1 MTEKNFLTKTLT
13 NSVLSRRSFLKWSAA
28 LGGTAVLAGGINYG
42 LKTVQAAAENAGTQ
56 GKWVM
61 AACWHN
67 CGGRCANVAYV
78 VDGVVTK
85 QKTDDTHPDSP
96 NYPQMRGCGRGKS
109 QRHQVFGADRLKY
122 PMKRANWQP
131 GTGGDKSLRG
141 KDEWVRISWDEALTL
156 VANETKRIV
165 QTYGNKAI
173 LNSNR
178 LLNAF
183 GGGVPTWG
191 QVSCGAWPEPNA
203 LMAGNMIGANDRL
216 DYRNTKLLV
225 LWGSN
230 PIWSSGGSPTYNYLQ
245 AKKAGAKVIMV
256 TPQYNETAQGLA
268 DEWIPVRPSTDA
280 ALLIGMAHYMITNN
294 LQDQAF
300 LDKYTV
306 GFDSTH
312 MPEGTYYK
320 DNFRDYVLGTYD
332 GVPKT
337 PEWAAEICGT
347 SPNTIR
353 KFALE
358 IATTK
363 PMIFSS
369 SWAPARTYLGS
380 QMCQAFLT
388 VGWMTG
394 NFGISGGG
402 VVNIGHS
409 GASYGGPA
417 LVSGGGTGVKSLPN
431 PYGSYSIAHNDLT
444 RKDVFC
450 IVWDEQWDAV
460 LNGSF
465 ILPGYGKQT
474 VDIHMIWNIGDGSG
488 GNNLNQQPNIM
499 KGIEAYRKVEFV
511 VSNDIVLSSKSK
523 YADIVL
529 PVTTPWEKEGGGLA
543 SMAGGEA
550 LLFYSQVS
558 QPLYE
563 AKDENWI
570 NRELAKK
577 LDLDPEVVDPISLKQ
592 RAFNSL
598 AGSKVIKSDASGY
611 EPLVTIT
618 DADIAE
624 WGVDGKP
631 QTGRITLKEFQSTG
645 VYQVPRSPGDNFTY
659 ISGKAF
665 RDDPIKNPAKTAS
678 GKLEIYCQALS
689 DQIKNY
695 GWTTVPPIPK
705 YNRPYQGVEDT
716 YTDWENKIKGPYPLQ
731 LLTTHYGRRSH
742 SVFDNILQLRKA
754 FPQELWINTIDAEE
768 RGIKTGDTVLVTSRW
783 GKVLRPAYVTER
795 IVPGVVDLGEG
806 AWVQMDETQG
816 IDLAGATNTL
826 SGTTPTDCGVQPWNT
841 NNAQVEKWNGEQ
853 LKPDYTWPQR
863 IPIKEA

>member
-28 LGGTAVLAGGINYG
+28 LGGTAALAGGLNFG
-42 LKTVQAAAENAGTQ
+42 LKKVAAAAQSASTGQ
-56 GKWVM
+56 WVM

-67 CGGRCANVAYV
+67 CGGRCANQAYV

-96 NYPQMRGCGRGKS
+96 NYPQMRSCARGKS
-109 QRHQVFGADRLKY
+109 QRHQVFGVDRLKY
-122 PMKRANWQP
+122 PMKRANWTP
-131 GTGGDKSLRG
+131 GGGDKSLRG
-141 KDEWVRISWDEALTL
+141 KDTWVRISWDEALTL
-156 VANETKRIV
+156 VATETKRI
-165 QTYGNKAI
+165 QQAYGNKAI
-173 LNSNR
+173 LGSNR
-178 LLNAF
+178 VLNAF
-183 GGGVPTWG
+183 GGGVPSWG
-191 QVSCGAWPEPNA
+191 QVSAGAWPEPIA
-203 LMAGNMIGANDRL
+203 LMSGGTASPNDRM

-230 PIWSSGGSPTYNYLQ
+230 PIWSSGGTPTYNYLQ
-245 AKKAGAKVIMV
+245 AKKAGAKIIVV
-256 TPQYNETAQGLA
+256 TPQYNETSQGLA

-280 ALLIGMAHYMITNN
+280 ALLIGMAYHMITNN
-294 LQDQAF
+294 LQDQEF

-312 MPEGTYYK
+312 MPAGTYYK
-320 DNFRDYVLGTYD
+320 DNFKDYVLGTYD

-337 PEWAAEICGT
+337 PEWAANICGT
-347 SPNTIR
+347 NPDTIR
-353 KFALE
+353 KFAQE

-363 PMIFSS
+363 PMMFSS
-369 SWAPARTYLGS
+369 SWAPGRTYLGS

-394 NFGISGGG
+394 NLGISGGN

-417 LVSGGGTGVKSLPN
+417 LVSGGGNGVKSIAN
-431 PYGSYSIAHNDLT
+431 PVGGSYGIAHNDLT

-450 IVWDEQWDAV
+450 IVWDELWDAV

-465 ILPGYGKQT
+465 NLPGHGKQT
-474 VDIHMIWNIGDGSG
+474 VDIKMIWNIGDGSG
-488 GNNLNQQPNIM
+488 GNNLNQDPNIT
-499 KGIEAYRKVEFV
+499 KGIQAYRKVDFV

-529 PVTTPWEKEGGGLA
+529 PVTTPWEKEGGGLL

-550 LLFYSQVS
+550 MLFYSQVT

-563 AKDENWI
+563 AQDEYWI
-570 NRELAKK
+570 NRELAKR
-577 LDLDPEVVDPISLKQ
+577 LGLDPEVVDPLSLKQ
-592 RAFNSL
+592 RAFNTI
-598 AGSKVIKSDASGY
+598 AGSKVIKADASGY
-611 EPLVTIT
+611 ETLVTIT
-618 DADIAE
+618 ADDIAK

-631 QTGRITLKEFQSTG
+631 QDGRISLSDFQAQG
-645 VYQVPRSPGDNFTY
+645 EYQVARAPGDNFTY
-659 ISGKAF
+659 INGKAF
-665 RDDPIKNPAKTAS
+665 RDDPVKNPLKTAS

-689 DQIKNY
+689 DQITAY
-695 GWTTVPPIPK
+695 GWTTVPPIPQ

-716 YTDWENKIKGPYPLQ
+716 YTDWEKKIKGPYPLQ

-742 SVFDNILQLRKA
+742 SVFDNILQLRRA
-754 FPQELWINTIDAEE
+754 FPQELWINTQDAGD

-783 GKVLRPAYVTER
+783 GKVLRPAYVTDR
-795 IVPGVVDLGEG
+795 ILPGVVDLGEG
-806 AWVQMDETQG
+806 AWVQMDEATG

-841 NNAQVEKWNGEQ
+841 NNAQVEKWNGAQ
-853 LKPDYTWPQR
+853 LQPDYTWPQR